1 MSLVFAFLKK
11 YRTASLL
18 ALLMMVI
25 ELAVELAQPY
35 LISKIIDDGIA
46 NSDLGVVWMWGGI
59 LVAGAVFAFG
69 AGVASS
75 FFASYASQ
83 GFASDLREKLYDK
96 VQSFSY
102 SVFSRFATS
111 SLITRMTGDVTM
123 LQDTVFMSLRF
134 MTRVPL
140 VVAGSVIMAM
150 IVNIKLGLLLAL
162 TVPLL
167 LVFVLWIMRRAGGMF
182 KNVQRRLDKVNSVIQ
197 ENLTG
202 IRLIRVFVRMKHENG
217 RFAASSGKLMKNTVS
232 ALRLTETTMPFIML
246 VMNVAIVAVLWFG
259 RADIASGSASVGE
272 VVAVA
277 NYALRTIG
285 ALSAFSWIAVTFSR
299 AGASAQRIG
308 EVMDTESGEFADR
321 TGAERGRAEAGASA
335 LPKVPSADSADRSA
349 EPAVQGEVEFENVA
363 FKYPTSDIKVLED
376 ISFKIGAGRRVAIMG
391 ATGSGKS
398 SLVQLIPHLYD
409 RDRGQIKIDGRGI
422 DEWNTEHLRRSIGY
436 VPQEV
441 LLFTGSIRENIAW
454 GREDASIEEIV
465 QAAKIAQIHET
476 IEKLPN
482 GYDTQLGQRGVNLSG
497 GQKQRLSIARALVRR
512 PAILILDDSTS
523 ALDLATEA
531 KLLGA
536 LEDIACT
543 TFLITQ
549 KISSTEAADLI
560 LLLDEGRLIER
571 GTHGELMRNSKLYRH
586 IYESQFEKGEALH
599 A

>member
-1 MSLVFAFLKK
+1 MSLVFSFLKK

-25 ELAVELAQPY
+25 ELTVELAQPY
-35 LISKIIDDGIA
+35 LISKIIDDGIV
-46 NSDLGVVWMWGGI
+46 NSDLSVVWMWGGVLLI
-59 LVAGAVFAFG
+59 GTLFAFG
-69 AGVASS
+69 AGIASS

-83 GFASDLREKLYDK
+83 GFASDLRETLYDK

-102 SVFSRFATS
+102 SVFSKFATS
-111 SLITRMTGDVTM
+111 SLITRMTGDITM
-123 LQDTVFMSLRF
+123 LQDTIFMSLRF

-140 VVAGSVIMAM
+140 VVIGSVAMAM
-150 IVNIKLGLLLAL
+150 IVNFKLGLLLAL

-167 LVFVLWIMRRAGGMF
+167 LVFVLWIMRRAGAMF
-182 KNVQRRLDKVNSVIQ
+182 KNVQKRLDKVNGVIQ

-246 VMNVAIVAVLWFG
+246 VMNASIIAVLWFG
-259 RADIASGSASVGE
+259 RADIASGSATVGE

-299 AGASAQRIG
+299 AGASSQRVK
-308 EVMDTESGEFADR
+308 EVLDTQDGEFKQTNAY
-321 TGAERGRAEAGASA
+321 GYQSGASA
-335 LPKVPSADSADRSA
+335 AAFEQSRTDETNAHYGGAA
-349 EPAVQGEVEFENVA
+349 IEGAVEFRGVS

-376 ISFKIGAGRRVAIMG
+376 ISFEIGAGKRVAIMG

-409 RDRGQIKIDGRGI
+409 RDKGEITIDGRGI
-422 DEWNTEHLRRSIGY
+422 DEWDTEHLRRSIGY

-454 GREDASIEEIV
+454 GREDATFEEIEE
-465 QAAKIAQIHET
+465 AAKIAQIHET
-476 IEKLPN
+476 VEKLPN

-497 GQKQRLSIARALVRR
+497 GQKQRLSIARALVRK
-512 PAILILDDSTS
+512 PSILILDDSTS
-523 ALDLATEA
+523 ALDLATESR
-531 KLLGA
+531 LLGA
-536 LEDIACT
+536 LEDISCT

-549 KISSTEAADLI
+549 KISSTQAADLI
-560 LLLDEGRLIER
+560 LLLDEGRLIAG
-571 GTHGELMRNSKLYRH
+571 GTHQELMRMSELYRH
-586 IYESQFEKGEALH
+586 IYESQFEQGEALH